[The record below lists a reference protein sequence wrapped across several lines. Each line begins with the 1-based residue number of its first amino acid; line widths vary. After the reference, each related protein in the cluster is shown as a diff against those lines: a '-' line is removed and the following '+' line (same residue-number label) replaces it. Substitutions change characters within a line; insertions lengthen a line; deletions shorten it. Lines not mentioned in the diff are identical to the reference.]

1 MTADGARNVILTV
14 FDAALRMDRMQAPA
28 GRSA

>member
-1 MTADGARNVILTV
+1 MTGRRPHVILTV
-14 FDAALRMDRMQAPA
+14 FDATLRIDRMQAPA